1 MLLNTI
7 KISEEKLKYL
17 IGMSLQENNF
27 EVIDFDIDFDTYTPN
42 TTTSETPTLVV
53 DSYNISITTDYNGVL
68 QGDDPRLFAKDFLK
82 MLELVEKSVSTYIV
96 DVNGKITTDTSNA
109 YISEPMI
116 IHIDYSF
123 EEKHKTSLSF
133 YVRPKT

>member
-1 MLLNTI
+1 MPLNTI

-27 EVIDFDIDFDTYTPN
+27 EVIDFDIDFDTYTPQ
-42 TTTSETPTLVV
+42 TTTPETPTLMV

-68 QGDDPRLFAKDFLK
+68 QGDHPRLFVKDFLK
-82 MLELVEKSVSTYIV
+82 MLEIVEQSVSTYIV
-96 DVNGKITTDTSNA
+96 DVNGKITTDTTNT

-116 IHIDYSF
+116 THIDYTF

-133 YVRPKT
+133 YIRPKK

>member
-1 MLLNTI
+1 MTLNNI
-7 KISEEKLKYL
+7 KISKEKLKYL
-17 IGMSLQENNF
+17 IGMILEEKNF
-27 EVIDFDIDFDTYTPN
+27 EVIDFDIDFDTHTPN
-42 TTTSETPTLVV
+42 TTTSETPTMVV
-53 DSYNISITTDYNGVL
+53 DSYTIFITTDYGGVL
-68 QGDDPRLFAKDFLK
+68 HGDDPRLFVKDFLK
-82 MLELVEKSVSTYIV
+82 MLEIVEQSVSTYIV

-116 IHIDYSF
+116 MYIDYGF